1 MKNRIKLTESQ
12 LNRVIRESVKQTL
25 SELDS
30 AGASFNP
37 DERFDFC
44 GNFYEGFAI
53 VKLNGKW
60 NYINTS
66 GELLSPNQWFDDCY
80 EFYNGLA
87 RVELNGEWNFI
98 DANGDYL
105 SDTWFDDCWGFND
118 GFARVKLD
126 NKYNYINANC
136 ELLSPNQ
143 WFDYCY
149 NFDNG
154 FGKVNLGWRWYTID
168 TKGQFYTE
176 DGEPLQENRRYR
188 RNKRLSE
195 AQLNNV
201 IRRAIRNSLR

>member
-66 GELLSPNQWFDDCY
+66 EELLSPNQWFDDCY

-118 GFARVKLD
+118 GFARVKLG
-126 NKYNYINANC
+126 
-136 ELLSPNQ
+136 E
-143 WFDYCY
+143 
-149 NFDNG
+149 
-154 FGKVNLGWRWYTID
+154 RWYEID
-168 TKGQFYTE
+168 TKGQLYTE
-176 DGEPLQENRRYR
+176 NGDPVNSSLQENRRYKKNKKHIIR
-188 RNKRLSE
+188 ITESQLRNAINTAIK
-195 AQLNNV
+195 QL
-201 IRRAIRNSLR
+201 